1 MSNQKPPRPTESELA
16 LLRVLWEL
24 GPSTVRRIWERIPE
38 SERPGYTTVLKFLQ
52 IMTTKGLVER
62 DDSERAH
69 IYRVRMTQ
77 DQTQSQLVGDLMD
90 RAFRG
95 SAARLAMQALST
107 RPASRDELAEI
118 RRMLDNLEGDER

>member
-1 MSNQKPPRPTESELA
+1 MSKQKPPRPTESELA

-24 GPSTVRRIWERIPE
+24 GPSTVRRIWEGIPE

-69 IYRVRMTQ
+69 VYRVRMTQ